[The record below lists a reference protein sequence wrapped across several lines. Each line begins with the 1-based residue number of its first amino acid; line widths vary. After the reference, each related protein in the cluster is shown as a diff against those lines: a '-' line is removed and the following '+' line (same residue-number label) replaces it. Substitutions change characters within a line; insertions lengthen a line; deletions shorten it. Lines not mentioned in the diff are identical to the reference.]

1 VLAVLLLDQLSPPGS
16 VQRFDL
22 PQILAQIEHTRA
34 NLLVEINRMQL
45 KFVDFDEHQ
54 APPALLNR
62 TANTRGS
69 TSEEQVLQEVT

>member
-1 VLAVLLLDQLSPPGS
+1 MLAVLLFDQLSPPGS
-16 VQRFDL
+16 VQHFDL
-22 PQILAQIEHTRA
+22 PQVLAQIKHARA
-34 NLLVEINRMQL
+34 NFLVEINGMQL

-69 TSEEQVLQEVT
+69 TSEEQVLQEVS

>member
-1 VLAVLLLDQLSPPGS
+1 MLAVLLFDQLSSSSG
-16 VQRFDL
+16 VQHFDL
-22 PQILAQIEHTRA
+22 PQVLAQIEHTRT
-34 NLLVEINRMQL
+34 NLLFEINGMQL

-69 TSEEQVLQEVT
+69 TL